1 MAEDARE
8 PKRSPAAQAA
18 SRRNG
23 ARSKGPKTAAGKS
36 RSARNAFKHGFR
48 AQRSLPE
55 KLPDWLEALERE
67 LIDLSGQEGEGRHE
81 HLDRV
86 LLASLLLREVD
97 DMIDATL
104 SHLLSLPGRAVDEQ
118 LRPKEL
124 VKLQA
129 YRHRFRVQ
137 RDTGIRK
144 LLATGSWAAR
154 KAKRRRARRAAPS
167 RGEALIS

>member
-1 MAEDARE
+1 MIGHATE

-55 KLPDWLEALERE
+55 KLPDWLNALERD
-67 LIDLSGQEGEGRHE
+67 LIVLSGQKGQGRHE

-97 DMIDATL
+97 DLIDARLTQ
-104 SHLLSLPGRAVDEQ
+104 LLRLPGRALDEH
-118 LRPKEL
+118 LRPQEL
-124 VKLQA
+124 AKLQA

-144 LLATGSWAAR
+144 LLATGSRAAR
-154 KAKRRRARRAAPS
+154 RVKRRRVRPAAPS
-167 RGEALIS
+167 RGEATIS

>member
-1 MAEDARE
+1 MVGHARE

-55 KLPDWLEALERE
+55 KLPDWLDALERE
-67 LIDLSGQEGEGRHE
+67 LIDLSGQKGEGRHE

-97 DMIDATL
+97 DLIDATL
-104 SHLLSLPGRAVDEQ
+104 SHLLLCLAQQSTSTCAPQ
-118 LRPKEL
+118 EL

-144 LLATGSWAAR
+144 LLATGSRAAR
-154 KAKRRRARRAAPS
+154 KVKRRRVRPAALS
-167 RGEALIS
+167 CGEATIS